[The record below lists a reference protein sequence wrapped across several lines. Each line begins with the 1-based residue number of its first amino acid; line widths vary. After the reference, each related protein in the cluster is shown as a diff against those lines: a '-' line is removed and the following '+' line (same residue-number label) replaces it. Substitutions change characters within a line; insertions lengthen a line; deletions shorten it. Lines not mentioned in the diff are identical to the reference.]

1 MTKQTQLH
9 QKLNN
14 IYSGEGILGFLTAM
28 LIFGVATGMF
38 AGVLNNFLHD
48 ILGISRAGRGIIE
61 FPRELPGLLLFI
73 IIGLLYRFS
82 ELRVMYFSL
91 IVSFLGLLGL
101 GLFGMNVGPAIILI
115 ILWSTGEHM
124 LMPIKNS
131 IAMHMAHPGK
141 EGLAMGAVGSVGN
154 IGQLAGYYAVP
165 LIFIL
170 FRKYSPEAVEA
181 LPYRF
186 TYLFGAAILL
196 FGIILTAKLKN
207 KDEHV
212 KRQKIVLKK
221 KFTKYYI
228 LEMFFGSR
236 KQVFITFAPYVLIMN
251 YGAKTEYIAFLYG
264 LWSLG
269 NIFLNPL
276 LGRLLDKVGY
286 KSIII
291 VDTILLL
298 FLFLCLIYGFAHR
311 LFPHDIAFIIVSV
324 VFVLDAMLF
333 MVGMA
338 RAKYVKSLSDSKE
351 EVTTT
356 LSAGISINHLISII
370 IAIGGG
376 LLWES
381 LGIEILFSMAA
392 LFGLGSFVFSL
403 FLPPEK
409 KEILSYS

>member
-1 MTKQTQLH
+1 MASQRGLH
-9 QKLNN
+9 KKLNI

-61 FPRELPGLLLFI
+61 FPRELPGLLLFL

-101 GLFGMNVGPAIILI
+101 GLFGMNVGPAVILI

-154 IGQLAGYYAVP
+154 IGQLAGYYVVP

-170 FRKYSPEAVEA
+170 YRKFFSGSAESV
-181 LPYRF
+181 PYRF

-196 FGIILTAKLKN
+196 FGIILTSRMKN

-221 KFTKYYI
+221 KFTRYYI
-228 LEMFFGSR
+228 LEMFFGAR
-236 KQVFITFAPYVLIMN
+236 KQVFITFAPFVLIIN
-251 YGAKTEYIAFLYG
+251 YGVRTEYIAFLYG

-276 LGRLLDKVGY
+276 LGRLMDRVGY
-286 KSIII
+286 KIILV
-291 VDTILLL
+291 VDTVIL
-298 FLFLCLIYGFAHR
+298 FFLCLVYGFSHNI
-311 LFPHDIAFIIVSV
+311 FSQDIAFIVVSIA
-324 VFVLDAMLF
+324 FVLDAMLF
-333 MVGMA
+333 MAGMA
-338 RAKYVKSLSDSKE
+338 RAKYVQTLADSKE

-381 LGIEILFSMAA
+381 LGIEVLFSMAA

-403 FLPPEK
+403 FLPGEK
-409 KEILSYS
+409 RELVTD